1 MIKIRLKKLGKKGDP
16 FYRIVVTDEK
26 KKITGQSLAN
36 LGFWHPNKDI
46 KKIDKKG
53 IKDWVDKG
61 AQVTEAVKKL
71 ISE

>member
-16 FYRIVVTDEK
+16 FYRIVATDEK

-36 LGFWHPNKDI
+36 LGFWHPKEGV
-46 KKIDKKG
+46 KKIDEKE
-53 IKDWVDKG
+53 IKNWVSKG
-61 AQVTEAVKKL
+61 AQVSEAVKKL

>member
-16 FYRIVVTDEK
+16 FYRIVATDEK
-26 KKITGQSLAN
+26 KKITGQSLAS
-36 LGFWHPNKDI
+36 LGFWHPSKDV

-71 ISE
+71 LS